1 MSNLTV
7 YDCEGTLTDSEANSQ
22 NTGWYANN
30 ENFSFV
36 ICPSGAYEIIIDFIS
51 FLTEPNND
59 YVMIYDGPDNTYPI
73 LGGPYS
79 GVNLPPQIISNGCVT
94 ITFTSDVNV
103 TSEGFELSWQ
113 AQLNPPQ
120 PVMRSSESADAAIAS
135 SAVGASKVD

>member
-1 MSNLTV
+1 MSDLTV
-7 YDCEGTLTDSEANSQ
+7 YDCEGTLTDSEANAL
-22 NTGWYANN
+22 NAGWYANN

-79 GVNLPPQIISNGCVT
+79 GINLPPQIISNGCVVANK
-94 ITFTSDVNV
+94 FNENNSSV
-103 TSEGFELSWQ
+103 TS
-113 AQLNPPQ
+113 
-120 PVMRSSESADAAIAS
+120 I
-135 SAVGASKVD
+135 